1 MKMNGSPIKIMDQ
14 MHELIFRW
22 RVHQTYSR
30 THKKRKIRSYKTFS
44 KMFNAKFRIQILQI
58 TLTVS
63 LNNYFIYFLFRN
75 IDACITAAELEFCI
89 EREQVEVMGISQV
102 LIYSEKKL
110 LL

>member
-1 MKMNGSPIKIMDQ
+1 MPRKTIICSKYTILNLALLSLYVIVGS
-14 MHELIFRW
+14 
-22 RVHQTYSR
+22 
-30 THKKRKIRSYKTFS
+30 
-44 KMFNAKFRIQILQI
+44 LQI

-102 LIYSEKKL
+102 LLYSE
-110 LL
+110 